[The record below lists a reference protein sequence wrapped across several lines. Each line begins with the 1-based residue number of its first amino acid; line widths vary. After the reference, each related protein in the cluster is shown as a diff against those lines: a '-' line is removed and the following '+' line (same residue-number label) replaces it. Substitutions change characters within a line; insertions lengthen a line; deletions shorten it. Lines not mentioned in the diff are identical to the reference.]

1 MINGEK
7 MRIVIED
14 DEDVEKIFENATKKA
29 QEGRYVVV
37 VVTEKAEE
45 YNTETRQISSG
56 DIMMQC
62 PPDTV

>member
-1 MINGEK
+1 M
-7 MRIVIED
+7 
-14 DEDVEKIFENATKKA
+14 IFENAAQKA

-45 YNTETRQISSG
+45 YNTETSSG

-62 PPDTV
+62 PPDTI